1 MAKSRSTPI
10 APPKPKRRWRR
21 WLLFLFL
28 LPILLSL
35 LAVLIFRFVAPPL
48 SGVMAQRIIEA
59 RQAGED
65 GFRVDYQWC
74 AFESYGPYL
83 PLAVIASEDQRF
95 LDHHG
100 FDTVEIQ
107 KALDDAEDGGRLRG
121 ASTVSQQVAKNLFLW
136 SGRSWVR
143 KGLEVY
149 FTAMLELAWP
159 KRRLLETYLNIA
171 ETGDGMFGFCAACE
185 RRFGKPCSTLAPYQL
200 ALMVATLPDPRR
212 RRADQPT
219 PYLHQR
225 ASWIVRQMDQL
236 GGPAWLQQM
245 ESGKK
250 RDE

>member
-74 AFESYGPYL
+74 PFESYGPYL